1 MIQHLKSSI
10 TVFFQYVFANSDSFS
25 TLSLILY
32 KKWKKNCSFKNFGR
46 NSKTLEKSMTILVLV
61 YTVLTSSD
69 IKNFLNILQLK
80 VIFINIVVFRLIKNS
95 KILDN
100 LLNLNSYKKLCSF
113 LLI

>member
-1 MIQHLKSSI
+1 MI
-10 TVFFQYVFANSDSFS
+10 
-25 TLSLILY
+25 
-32 KKWKKNCSFKNFGR
+32 
-46 NSKTLEKSMTILVLV
+46 ILVLV